1 MSHLPH
7 ELHEDFPQEAAKIHI
22 LKSRDQNFAK
32 LAEAYRELNS
42 AVHRMET
49 GIETVADEILEEAK
63 KKRLQAKDRIAELL
77 AQA

>member
-7 ELHEDFPQEAAKIHI
+7 ELHGDFPHEAAKIHI
-22 LKSRDQNFAK
+22 LKSRDRQFAR
-32 LAEAYRELNS
+32 LAEAYHELNRT
-42 AVHRMET
+42 VYRMET
-49 GIETVADEILEEAK
+49 GLETVADEILEDAK